1 LFKVKDLL
9 HYTTGPVTSAF
20 LGLLI
25 TPLLAWTFSME
36 DVGRVSIYHLISNL
50 VVMVLTLGL
59 DQYYMR
65 EYYKAEK
72 ANLLITCI
80 TPSIIALCIFSYVF
94 YMYRVSILQY
104 LFEMKNDA
112 IAIILVSSFMVTLL
126 NRYLS
131 LNLRMEGK
139 ALKFSFS
146 QIIPKLVISLA
157 LVSIFY
163 LNDVMFDDLL
173 YIYLL
178 SNVVL
183 LVYLLIENI
192 KVYNFLNLFE
202 IYKLSFKNLKDAF
215 SFGLPL
221 ILSGLAFWGLTSIDK
236 LMIKDLSSLN
246 ELALYSVAVSFA
258 SAVVIL
264 RSVFSTIWA
273 PAVYKNEDHPD
284 IEKNIRSV
292 VSLMGVVIFYLFCI
306 VGIFSPL
313 VSIILPDNY
322 ELVSSII
329 ICCVGY
335 PLFYTMSEATSM
347 GINVKKK
354 TYYSM
359 LISIL
364 TLGVNFV
371 LNYLLI
377 PYLGS
382 GGAAVA
388 TLISFYIYYVLR
400 CEISSRIWVSFPRF
414 RQYFEFLIVISL
426 CTLQVVFHDF
436 SPFLKVLVWLTVLIF
451 YTFFYRS
458 YLYLQYSKLIK
469 LLNKRVKV

>member
-1 LFKVKDLL
+1 MVKIKDLL
-9 HYTTGPVTSAF
+9 HYTTGPVMSAF

-25 TPLLAWTFSME
+25 TPLLAWTFAME
-36 DVGRVSIYHLISNL
+36 DVGRVSIYHLICNL
-50 VVMVLTLGL
+50 VVMVFTLGL

-72 ANLLITCI
+72 VSLMITCI
-80 TPSIIALCIFSYVF
+80 MPGIISLGIFSYLF
-94 YMYRVSILQY
+94 YAYRVSILQY
-104 LFEMKNDA
+104 LFEISNDA
-112 IAIILVSSFMVTLL
+112 TAIIIISSFIVTLI

-157 LVSIFY
+157 LISILY
-163 LNDVMFDDLL
+163 LEDVMFDGLL
-173 YIYLL
+173 YVYLL
-178 SNVVL
+178 SNIVL
-183 LVYLLIENI
+183 LVYLLIENFKI
-192 KVYNFLNLFE
+192 YNFLNLFE
-202 IYKLSFKNLKDAF
+202 KNKFNFKDLKDGF

-258 SAVVIL
+258 SAVVII

-273 PAVYKNEDHPD
+273 PAIYKNEDHPD

-313 VSIILPDNY
+313 VAIILPDNY

-359 LISIL
+359 LVSIL

-377 PYLGS
+377 PFLGS

-388 TLISFYIYYVLR
+388 TLISFYIYYVFR
-400 CEISSRIWVSFPRF
+400 CEISSRIWISFPRF
-414 RQYFEFLIVISL
+414 RQYFEFLIVILL

-436 SPFLKVLVWLTVLIF
+436 PPLSKALIWCTVLVF

-458 YLYLQYSKLIK
+458 YLYLQYSKLTK